1 MKSLTGRSAAVMA
14 VLLLPVC
21 LLGADASANPP
32 T

>member
-14 VLLLPVC
+14 ALLLPLS